1 MADFSWRS
9 WTPEEVV
16 RRLRDVDVPWAFVGG
31 WALDLFRGSVS
42 RDHEDV
48 EIAVPKAS
56 FWAIRDALP
65 ELEFTIVGA
74 GRKWLLS
81 DDVAFAMTHQT
92 WGRDPASGDYV
103 IDVFREPHDGDVWI
117 CRRDP
122 SIRMP
127 YAELFRRNA
136 DGLPYTIPEVVL
148 LFKAKAARA
157 KDEQDLE
164 GVLPLLSPSSK
175 SWLRDAMERVHPGHP
190 WITRIRRVSLF

>member
-1 MADFSWRS
+1 MTDFSEKW
-9 WTPEEVV
+9 WTPEEVM

-42 RDHEDV
+42 REHEDV
-48 EIAVPKAS
+48 EITVPKAS

-65 ELEFTIVGA
+65 ELEFVIVGA
-74 GRKWLLS
+74 GRKWSLS

-92 WGRDPASGDYV
+92 WGRDRASGDYV
-103 IDVFREPHDGDVWI
+103 LDVFREPHDGGVWV
-117 CRRDP
+117 CRRDH

-127 YAELFRRNA
+127 YAELFQRNTA
-136 DGLPYTIPEVVL
+136 GLPYVIPEVVL
-148 LFKAKAARA
+148 LFKAKLARA

-164 GVLPLLSPSSK
+164 GVLPFLSPSSK

-190 WITRIRRVSLF
+190 GITRIR

>member
-1 MADFSWRS
+1 MGEFPWRS
-9 WTPEEVV
+9 WTPEQVM
-16 RRLRDVDVPWAFVGG
+16 RRLQGVDVPWAFIGG

-42 RDHEDV
+42 REHEDV

-74 GRKWLLS
+74 GRKWSLS

-92 WGRDPASGDYV
+92 WGREPTSGDYV
-103 IDVFREPHDGDVWI
+103 IDVFREPHDGDIWI
-117 CRRDP
+117 CRRHP

-127 YAELFRRNA
+127 YTELFQRNA
-136 DGLPYTIPEVVL
+136 EGLPYVIPEVVL
-148 LFKAKAARA
+148 LFKAKLARP

-164 GVLPLLSPSSK
+164 GALPLLSPDATR
-175 SWLRDAMERVHPGHP
+175 WLVDAIERVHPGHP
-190 WITRIRRVSLF
+190 WSTRIR